1 MLNTTVFHTKMIDLL
16 DEMLKETSD
25 LSIYCYYPEQ
35 FNQHVESALKFPPQA
50 RYTIA
55 FAQLAEH
62 FAHST
67 HDMCPE

>member
-35 FNQHVESALKFPPQA
+35 FNLHVEAALKFPLQA

-62 FAHST
+62 FSHST